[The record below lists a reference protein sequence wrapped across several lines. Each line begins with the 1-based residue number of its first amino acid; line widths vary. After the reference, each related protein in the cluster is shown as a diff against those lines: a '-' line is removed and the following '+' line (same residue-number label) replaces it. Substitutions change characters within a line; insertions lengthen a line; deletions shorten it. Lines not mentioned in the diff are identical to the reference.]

1 MHMTAKVYAITNNK
15 GGTGKTTTTV
25 NLADL
30 TARANLDKRVC
41 VIDLDPQ
48 GNIADSFGLREAA
61 QGMCVSHILLDPA
74 TLGDNILQATNGDLV
89 RNNLYVVP
97 ASRNLENATTQLV
110 ALAATGFISGDG
122 PDLKTIMMDA
132 FAPIVD
138 NFDYVFIDCPPKL
151 DVLKTAVY
159 NMADFVIVPSAARY
173 LDFQGAQQHTGD
185 LSALRSKMP
194 DTIKAKLVLV
204 IPTMIDGREVQNRR
218 VYEAMLEFYGARV
231 VTTPI
236 PARVEVKEAPEVGM
250 TLYEYVAATNKR
262 SQALA
267 AYATIAQRIAS

>member
-1 MHMTAKVYAITNNK
+1 MVAQVYAVTNNK
-15 GGTGKTTTTV
+15 GGTGKTTSTV

-48 GNIADSFGLREAA
+48 GNVADSFGLREAA
-61 QGMCVSHILLDPA
+61 QGMCVSNILSDPT
-74 TLGDNILQATNGDLV
+74 TLGDNILQATKDDLV
-89 RNNLYVVP
+89 RDNLYIIP

-110 ALAATGFISGDG
+110 ALAATGFVSGDG
-122 PDLKTIMMDA
+122 LNLKTILMDA

-159 NMADFVIVPSAARY
+159 HMADFVIVPSAVRF

-185 LSALRSKMP
+185 LSALRGKMP
-194 DTIKAKLVLV
+194 ETIKAKLSLV

-218 VYEAMLEFYGARV
+218 VYEAMLEFYGAKV

-250 TLYEYVAATNKR
+250 TLYEYATATNKR

-267 AYATIAQRIAS
+267 AYATIAQRIA